1 MSIKNLL
8 RKAAQLVVELPPEP
22 EPVATLEPIFPAEVA
37 PPVPVVTKS
46 VEQIVREAPGPNL
59 DQIVVP
65 PIPVTAPS
73 APAGHVDFLAV
84 YQSAGLAP
92 AAFSAEQAFDVIESL
107 PKELPLEARRAAVHA
122 TISAMGRAM
131 GVNTQG
137 VIADAGRKVAA
148 LSAYE
153 DMLTHQTESYVA
165 TIQAKIADLEAQIAL
180 HREDIETTRN
190 MLVSAVQACDT
201 ESARLDDVLEFFTLD
216 SQPSR
221 NA

>member
-1 MSIKNLL
+1 
-8 RKAAQLVVELPPEP
+8 
-22 EPVATLEPIFPAEVA
+22 
-37 PPVPVVTKS
+37 
-46 VEQIVREAPGPNL
+46 
-59 DQIVVP
+59 
-65 PIPVTAPS
+65 
-73 APAGHVDFLAV
+73 
-84 YQSAGLAP
+84 
-92 AAFSAEQAFDVIESL
+92 
-107 PKELPLEARRAAVHA
+107 
-122 TISAMGRAM
+122 
-131 GVNTQG
+131 

-190 MLVSAVQACDT
+190 MLVSAVATCDA

>member
-22 EPVATLEPIFPAEVA
+22 EPVAAPESIFPAEVP

-73 APAGHVDFLAV
+73 APAGQVDFLAV
-84 YQSAGLAP
+84 YQSAGLAQ
-92 AAFSAEQAFDVIESL
+92 AAFSAEQAFDVIASL
-107 PKELPLEARRAAVHA
+107 PQELPLEARRAAVHA
-122 TISAMGRAM
+122 TIAAMGRAM

-190 MLVSAVQACDT
+190 MLVSAVATCDA

-216 SQPSR
+216 NQPSR